1 MRIAD
6 PQLEPAVL
14 CRIVEVVHDAYSAG
28 YIQITDHFSFLTT
41 LVARF
46 KVVQGTNI
54 LYVNDRELGF
64 CASLRD
70 DYGFESYSCRQRPVF
85 DGV

>member
-1 MRIAD
+1 MLIAD

-54 LYVNDRELGF
+54 LM
-64 CASLRD
+64 
-70 DYGFESYSCRQRPVF
+70 
-85 DGV
+85 

>member
-1 MRIAD
+1 MLIAD
-6 PQLEPAVL
+6 PHLEPAVL

-46 KVVQGTNI
+46 KVVPGTNI
-54 LYVNDRELGF
+54 LYVNDMRAWFL
-64 CASLRD
+64 CLLA
-70 DYGFESYSCRQRPVF
+70 
-85 DGV
+85 